1 MHRDNDRY
9 KAFSRRAVL
18 LLGGNVIL
26 LSGLIGRMYQLQVME
41 GERYKTLAEDNRINL
56 KLLAPPRG
64 RILDRFGRPMAV
76 NRQNYRAL
84 LVPANILNVNTT
96 IAALSQILNV
106 SAKEKK
112 RIAREV
118 KRRKRFSNIV
128 IRENLSW
135 RQVSQIEANA
145 LELSGVMIDVGES
158 RYYPDGEAS
167 ASIIG
172 YVGMVSEQEMVR
184 DPLLRLP
191 GFRVGK
197 AGMEKVHDVALRGKG
212 GTSQVE
218 VNAFGREIRELSRIE
233 GQHGSEA
240 WLTID
245 NELQKLAA
253 NRLGEK
259 PASAV
264 VMDVHT
270 GEVLALVSTPS
281 FDPNIFNK
289 GLSQVEWKQL
299 ISNPHSP
306 LTNKAIAGQYA
317 PGSVFKMIVALAAL
331 EKGVISKNF
340 RVFCNGEIELGET
353 LFHCWR
359 PKGHG
364 HMDLFN
370 AIAQSCDVFFYEIAL
385 RTGINR
391 IAAMARRLGLG
402 QKFKIELPGEKAG
415 LIPTRAWKRNV
426 KGSKWQKGETL
437 LAGIGQGF
445 ILATPLQMA
454 VMISRLVNGG
464 RLVVPSMTRTVVP
477 FAGKPAEFTT
487 PPSFKNMGVHVSHL
501 GLVKKAMGAVTNSP
515 FGTAYKARIK
525 EPEFFMGGKTG
536 TVQVRRISE
545 AERESGV
552 LKNKELAW
560 HERDHALFVGYA
572 PLEIP
577 RYAISVIV
585 EHGGSGAST
594 AAPVARD
601 ILLEFQKR
609 DPNSGSG
616 AMPVRREVRLEP
628 EIQARQSLRK
638 V

>member
-1 MHRDNDRY
+1 
-9 KAFSRRAVL
+9 L

-76 NRQNYRAL
+76 NQQNYRAL

-96 IAALSQILNV
+96 IAALSQILDV
-106 SAKEKK
+106 SAREKK

-158 RYYPDGEAS
+158 RFYPDGEAS
-167 ASIIG
+167 ASILG

-184 DPLLRLP
+184 DPLLQLP

-233 GQHGSEA
+233 GQRGSEA

-245 NELQKLAA
+245 NELQKFVAK
-253 NRLGEK
+253 RLGER

-289 GLSQVEWKQL
+289 GLSQAEWKQL

-317 PGSVFKMIVALAAL
+317 PGSVFKMVVALAAL

-353 LFHCWR
+353 PFHCWR
-359 PKGHG
+359 TKGHG

-370 AIAQSCDVFFYEIAL
+370 AIAQSCDVYFYEIAL
-385 RTGINR
+385 RTGIDD
-391 IAAMARRLGLG
+391 IAAMAWRLGLG
-402 QKFKIELPGEKAG
+402 QKFKI
-415 LIPTRAWKRNV
+415 
-426 KGSKWQKGETL
+426 
-437 LAGIGQGF
+437 
-445 ILATPLQMA
+445 
-454 VMISRLVNGG
+454 
-464 RLVVPSMTRTVVP
+464 
-477 FAGKPAEFTT
+477 
-487 PPSFKNMGVHVSHL
+487 
-501 GLVKKAMGAVTNSP
+501 
-515 FGTAYKARIK
+515 
-525 EPEFFMGGKTG
+525 
-536 TVQVRRISE
+536 
-545 AERESGV
+545 
-552 LKNKELAW
+552 
-560 HERDHALFVGYA
+560 
-572 PLEIP
+572 
-577 RYAISVIV
+577 
-585 EHGGSGAST
+585 
-594 AAPVARD
+594 
-601 ILLEFQKR
+601 
-609 DPNSGSG
+609 
-616 AMPVRREVRLEP
+616 
-628 EIQARQSLRK
+628 
-638 V
+638 